1 MQHANVRGPHRY
13 WGNQEERIDG
23 VQAMLVSGHRGR
35 SHEHERAELQGTPA
49 VVTDAFSL
57 EPSTSA
63 LHCVGQIHLESVHT
77 QEHLDDAATSIQG
90 SAKRVGTSMVRCA
103 GNVCQ

>member
-1 MQHANVRGPHRY
+1 MDTVVARMSMSERNFKLIWEDSRNAGRG
-13 WGNQEERIDG
+13 
-23 VQAMLVSGHRGR
+23 
-35 SHEHERAELQGTPA
+35 

-77 QEHLDDAATSIQG
+77 QKHLDDAATSIQG